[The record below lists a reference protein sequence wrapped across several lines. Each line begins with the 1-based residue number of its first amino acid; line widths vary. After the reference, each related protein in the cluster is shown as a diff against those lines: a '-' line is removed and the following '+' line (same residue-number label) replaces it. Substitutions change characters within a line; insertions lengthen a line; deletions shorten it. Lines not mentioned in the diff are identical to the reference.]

1 MDSSNHL
8 SSIAIVGMSGAFP
21 GARDISE
28 FWKNIIN
35 QVESVTILDEEQ
47 ALQVGI
53 DQDTLKNQN
62 FVPVV
67 NRLQDIEYFDAEFF
81 GYSPKEASIMD
92 PQQRLLLEH
101 AHLALEDAGYC
112 SEKTDSKI
120 GIYAGIG
127 FSTYLLNHVFKNQ
140 EICQAVNPMQIMI
153 ANDKDYAAT
162 RIAFKL
168 GLTGPSVNLGTAC
181 STSLVAIHLA
191 SRSLLSYEADMVLA
205 GGVKVDLLYQYGQHH
220 TAGGIFSSDGHT
232 RAFDAKAD
240 GTTFGD
246 GAGMVVLKRLQDALD
261 DGDHIYAVIRGSAIN
276 NDGHDK
282 IGYTA
287 PSITGQAEVI
297 SMAHAVAD
305 VSPSEIGYVEA
316 HGTGTP
322 LGDPIEVAALTRAF
336 RESTDEKQFCAIGS
350 VKTNVGHLDVAS
362 GVVGFIKA
370 VKSVEEAKL
379 PASLHFE
386 SPNPEIQFDSSP
398 FYVNTQLTPW
408 PSSFAKRVAGVSS
421 FGVGGT
427 NAHIVIEEAPTRKDS
442 SVLREYFSLQLSAK
456 NADSLANSLL
466 NLANHLE
473 CNPDL
478 SLADAAYT
486 LRVGRQDH
494 ELRQSVTGAQPEHII
509 EQLRV
514 VAKSQKYT
522 AVDSDKK
529 YSVCFMFS
537 GQGTQYI
544 EMAKELFSQE
554 RVFREEFEV
563 CSALFQKHLS
573 ASLVDIIYNDSPL
586 SQELDQTW
594 LAQPAIFCIE
604 YALAKLL
611 MSFGITPKAMIG
623 HSLGE
628 YVAACLAGVFSL
640 QDATYLVATRGRVMQ
655 KQTPGSMLAVALSEQ
670 ELMSVLDAN
679 IDIAAINGA
688 QQCVV
693 SGPSDSIEAFAQK
706 MSEQKVRTSPLVTSH
721 AFHSAL
727 MIPAM
732 DEFAGALNNV
742 TFNAPTI
749 RIISNLTGN
758 WVSAQKVQTAQY
770 WLDHIREPVRFFAG
784 LQQLAKIAN
793 CILLEVGPGAVLT
806 KLARRGLA
814 NKVPV
819 VDTLPSK
826 DVEKSASQTM
836 HEAVTK
842 LWENGLNIDWHA
854 YYSDEKLQ
862 RVSLPGYA
870 FSKQKF
876 WVEPTDTSN
885 FASKMNQSALHKYT
899 DPADW
904 FYVPVWQQSIVSQ
917 TTSSWGDVDPILVLA
932 DDHGQALRVYK
943 HSEHVIIVTS
953 GSEYKKLGH
962 LQYSVNPTD
971 RNSFNLLAEELN
983 KLQIVPKA
991 VVNFWPLNVA
1001 ASNAQSFVD
1010 DRKYG
1015 YDCLVNLCL
1024 TLGSFPFSGKLSVL
1038 SVTQGAFNV
1047 FGAEVVSP
1055 VATMVPALTTVL
1067 NQELPHLDCKVVD
1080 YDNVRGL
1087 EEDFLSHTLCTE
1099 LSLNFENKV
1108 SAYRQNQRWC
1118 KSYQHYLGSAS
1129 ETSNKVDN
1137 DSVIVITGGLGNV
1150 GFVLAQ
1156 TLAKQ
1161 AGVTIH
1167 FIGRSEL
1174 APPPQWNA
1182 LRESSE
1188 CDAQL
1193 QKKLEKIHTLEQL
1206 GARVH
1211 YHAADVSDLIQL
1223 THAFDQVV
1231 EISGK
1236 VTGIIHG
1243 AGHYAFATL
1252 DALTEQDVTASFS
1265 PKAQGVHNLAK
1276 IYEKLKPEFCLLL
1289 SSISSVLGGLG
1300 YAPYAASNA
1309 YLDGFC
1315 EAMRSKGNQG
1325 WTTLNWDAWKLD
1337 QQAQEDK
1344 SGLMKMAIEAEEGG
1358 HAFELALAYK
1368 QQRQL
1373 IISTA
1378 DLNARVVQ
1386 WTYSGTNTARNSNTD
1401 PVSLQTVSDDP
1412 IIQKL
1417 YGIWV
1422 KLFGM
1427 DSISLDDDFFELGG
1441 DSLLG
1446 MNFVS
1451 EFQQEFGV
1459 NIYVRAIF
1467 EAPTISAQ
1475 AAYVRQQYPEVTAKI
1490 LGQSMSPSTHKK
1502 PLSWHD
1508 YLAYVER
1515 FNATHQ
1521 ELPVLQ
1527 NLKRKQVFIL
1537 SPPRAG
1543 STLLR
1548 VMMAA
1553 NSHLCAPPELELLC
1567 FKDLAARQQAFSG
1580 NDQYRNNGLLSL
1592 IKYVYGCDDQFA
1604 DDVMAKYLADNSI
1617 EFVYADISNR
1627 LGERVLVDKSPVY
1640 SHSIDVLRRA
1650 ESMFENAVFIN
1661 LQRHPCGMI
1670 QSHKKARL
1678 DLLSEGIGVPADDL
1692 AEVQWNLATR
1702 TIQTFLE
1709 EIPKSRQWPIKFED
1723 LIAKPNEELR
1733 ALCEFLNVPYEETM
1747 LEPYSGSSNLM
1758 TSPDILVGDPNFHRH
1773 SGISTDVAQKW
1784 RDDMSVN
1791 DLADFTRE
1799 FAASIGY
1806 EMQESASEKSLS
1818 DTAVDELEGLSD
1830 QELDALLNQLS

>member
-21 GARDISE
+21 GARDISD

-53 DQDTLKNQN
+53 DQDTLKSQN
-62 FVPVV
+62 FVPVS

-112 SEKTDSKI
+112 PEKTDSKI

-140 EICQAVNPMQIMI
+140 EACMAVNPMQIMI

-162 RIAFKL
+162 RVAYKL
-168 GLTGPSVNLGTAC
+168 GLTGPGVNLGTAC

-246 GAGMVVLKRLQDALD
+246 GAGMVVLKRLQDAVD

-287 PSITGQAEVI
+287 PSITSQAEVI
-297 SMAHAVAD
+297 SMAQAIAD
-305 VSPSEIGYVEA
+305 VPPNEIGYVEA

-336 RESTDEKQFCAIGS
+336 REGTDDKQFCAIGS

-362 GVVGFIKA
+362 GVAGFIKA
-370 VKSVEEAKL
+370 VKSVKEAKL

-386 SPNPEIQFDSSP
+386 SPNPEIHFDSSP

-427 NAHIVIEEAPTRKDS
+427 NAHMVIEQAPTRKNS
-442 SVLREYFSLQLSAK
+442 IVLREYSALQLSAK
-456 NADSLANSLL
+456 NADSLASSAL

-473 CNPDL
+473 CNPTL
-478 SLADAAYT
+478 NLADVAYT

-494 ELRQSVTGAQPEHII
+494 GLRQSVTGSHPQHII
-509 EQLRV
+509 EQLR
-514 VAKSQKYT
+514 ALANSKKYIT
-522 AVDSDKK
+522 VDSDKK

-554 RVFREEFEV
+554 RVFREEFEA
-563 CSALFQKHLS
+563 CSARFQTHLS
-573 ASLVDIIYNDSPL
+573 ASLVDVIFDNSPL

-594 LAQPAIFCIE
+594 LAQPAIFCVE

-670 ELMSVLDAN
+670 ELISSLDEH

-693 SGPSDSIEAFAQK
+693 SGPSDAIATFTQK
-706 MSEQKVRTSPLVTSH
+706 MSEQNVRTSSLVTSH
-721 AFHSAL
+721 AFHSA
-727 MIPAM
+727 MMTPAM
-732 DEFAGALNNV
+732 EEFADALNNV
-742 TFNAPTI
+742 TFNAPSI
-749 RIISNLTGN
+749 RIISNLTGS
-758 WVSAQKVQTAQY
+758 WVNAQKIQTPQY
-770 WLDHIREPVRFFAG
+770 WLDHIREPVRFFGG
-784 LQQLAKIAN
+784 LQQLAKISN

-819 VDTLPSK
+819 IDTLPSK
-826 DVEKSASQTM
+826 GDVKSAS
-836 HEAVTK
+836 HAVSEALAK
-842 LWENGLNIDWHA
+842 LWENGLHIDWHA

-876 WVEPTDTSN
+876 WIEATDTSN
-885 FASKMNQSALHKYT
+885 FTSKMTQSALHKCT

-904 FYVPVWQQSIVSQ
+904 FYVPVWQQSIVSN
-917 TTSSWGDVDPILVLA
+917 TTNSWAELGPILFLA
-932 DDHGQALRVYK
+932 DDHGQAMRVYQ
-943 HSEHVIIVTS
+943 HSEHPIVVTS
-953 GSEYKKLGH
+953 GNEFKKLGH
-962 LQYSVNPTD
+962 LQYSVNPAD
-971 RNSFNLLAEELN
+971 RDSFNRLAEELN
-983 KLQIVPKA
+983 GLQLVPKA
-991 VVNFWPLNVA
+991 MVNFWPLNVIEN
-1001 ASNAQSFVD
+1001 NAQSFAD
-1010 DRKYG
+1010 DRKYA
-1015 YDCLVNLCL
+1015 YDGLVNVCL
-1024 TLGSFPFSGKLSVL
+1024 ALGTFPLSGKLPVL

-1047 FGAEVVSP
+1047 FGEDIVSP

-1080 YDNVRGL
+1080 FDKVRDL
-1087 EEDFLSHTLCTE
+1087 EETSLGQILCTE
-1099 LSLNFENKV
+1099 LSLNLENKV
-1108 SAYRQNQRWC
+1108 STYRQNQRWC
-1118 KSYQHYLGSAS
+1118 KSYQHYLGPISDTPNTLES
-1129 ETSNKVDN
+1129 

-1161 AGVTIH
+1161 ARVTIH

-1174 APPPQWNA
+1174 APPQQWNE

-1188 CDAQL
+1188 CDALL
-1193 QKKLEKIHTLEQL
+1193 QKKLEKIHILEQL

-1211 YHAADVSDLIQL
+1211 YHAADVSDLTQL
-1223 THAFDQVV
+1223 THAFDQAIEV
-1231 EISGK
+1231 SGK

-1243 AGHYAFATL
+1243 AGHYAFATI
-1252 DALTEQDVTASFS
+1252 DALTAQDVNASFL

-1276 IYEKLKPEFCLLL
+1276 VYEKLKPEFCLLL

-1315 EAMRSKGNQG
+1315 ETMRHKGHQG

-1344 SGLMKMAIEAEEGG
+1344 SGLMKMAIEAEEGE

-1368 QQRQL
+1368 QQKQL

-1378 DLNARVVQ
+1378 DLNARVMQ
-1386 WTYSGTNTARNSNTD
+1386 WTYSDTDTARDSNTD
-1401 PVSLQTVSDDP
+1401 TASLQTISDDP
-1412 IIQKL
+1412 IMQKL

-1427 DSISLDDDFFELGG
+1427 DAISLDDDFFELGG

-1451 EFQQEFGV
+1451 EFQREFGV

-1467 EAPTISAQ
+1467 EAPTISTQ
-1475 AAYVRQQYPEVTAKI
+1475 AAYVHQQYPELTAKI
-1490 LGQSMSPSTHKK
+1490 LGQSTSLSTHKK
-1502 PLSWHD
+1502 PLSWQN
-1508 YLAYVER
+1508 YMAYVER
-1515 FNATHQ
+1515 FNGANQ
-1521 ELPVLQ
+1521 DLPVLQ
-1527 NLKRKQVFIL
+1527 NLQRKQVFIL

-1567 FKDLAARQQAFSG
+1567 FKDLAARQSAFSG

-1592 IKYVYGCDDQFA
+1592 IKYVYDCEDQFA
-1604 DDVMAKYLADNSI
+1604 DDVMAKYLSGNSI
-1617 EFVYADISNR
+1617 ESVYADISNK
-1627 LGERVLVDKSPVY
+1627 LGERILVDKSPVY

-1650 ESMFENAVFIN
+1650 ELMFEGAVFIN

-1678 DLLSEGIGVPADDL
+1678 DLLSEGVGVPAEDL

-1702 TIQTFLE
+1702 TIELFLE
-1709 EIPKSRQWPIKFED
+1709 EIPKSRQWNIKFED
-1723 LIAKPNEELR
+1723 LIATPNEELR
-1733 ALCEFLNVPYEETM
+1733 ALCEFLNVPYEEAM

-1758 TSPDILVGDPNFHRH
+1758 TSPEILVGDPNFHRH

-1806 EMQESASEKSLS
+1806 EMQESVPQQPVSE
-1818 DTAVDELEGLSD
+1818 TAIDDLEGLSD